1 MMTAEDI
8 KRLRDMTGAG
18 VMDAK
23 RALEEADGDI
33 DKAVSIIGERGLMK
47 AEKKSDRA
55 TGAGVLVTYV
65 HNDRIGV
72 LFELRCETDFVA
84 RLDEFKKLGHDIA
97 MHIAA
102 MDPADQAEL
111 LAQPFVK
118 DQGTTVENLIKSVV
132 AKTGENIQLGRFCRY
147 AL

>member
-1 MMTAEDI
+1 MTAEDI

-18 VMDAK
+18 VMEAK
-23 RALEEADGDI
+23 KALEEAAGDI
-33 DKAVSIIGERGLMK
+33 DKAVSIIGERGLVR

-55 TGAGVLVTYV
+55 TGAGALVTYI

-84 RLDEFKKLGHDIA
+84 RLDEFKTLGHDIA

-102 MDPADQAEL
+102 MDPADSAEL
-111 LAQPFVK
+111 LSQPFVK
-118 DQGTTVENLIKSVV
+118 DASVTIDNLIKGVI
-132 AKTGENIQLGRFCRY
+132 AKTGENIQVGRFCRY

>member
-33 DKAVSIIGERGLMK
+33 DKAVSIIGEKGLMK

-55 TGAGVLVTYV
+55 TGAGILVTYV

-84 RLDEFKKLGHDIA
+84 RLDEFKKMGHDIA

>member
-1 MMTAEDI
+1 MTAEDI

-23 RALEEADGDI
+23 RALEEAGGDI

-118 DQGTTVENLIKSVV
+118 DQSTTVENLIKSVV

>member
-1 MMTAEDI
+1 MTAEDI

-23 RALEEADGDI
+23 RALEEAGGDI

-55 TGAGVLVTYV
+55 TGAGILVTYV

-118 DQGTTVENLIKSVV
+118 DQSTTVENLIKSVV

>member
-23 RALEEADGDI
+23 RALEEAGGDI

-55 TGAGVLVTYV
+55 TGAGILVTYV

-84 RLDEFKKLGHDIA
+84 RLDEFKKMGHDIA

-118 DQGTTVENLIKSVV
+118 DQSTTVENLIKSVV

>member
-33 DKAVSIIGERGLMK
+33 DKAVSIIGEKGLMK

-55 TGAGVLVTYV
+55 TGAGILVTYV

-84 RLDEFKKLGHDIA
+84 RLDEFKKMGHDIA

-118 DQGTTVENLIKSVV
+118 DQSTTVENLIKSVV

>member
-1 MMTAEDI
+1 
-8 KRLRDMTGAG
+8 L
-18 VMDAK
+18 
-23 RALEEADGDI
+23 
-33 DKAVSIIGERGLMK
+33 
-47 AEKKSDRA
+47 
-55 TGAGVLVTYV
+55 TYV

-84 RLDEFKKLGHDIA
+84 RLDEFKKMGHDIA

-118 DQGTTVENLIKSVV
+118 DQSTTVENLIKSVV

>member
-1 MMTAEDI
+1 MTAEDI

-18 VMDAK
+18 VMEAK
-23 RALEEADGDI
+23 RALEEAAGDI
-33 DKAVSIIGERGLMK
+33 DKAVSIIGERGLVR

-55 TGAGVLVTYV
+55 TGAGALVTYI

-84 RLDEFKKLGHDIA
+84 RLDEFKTLGHDIA

-102 MDPADQAEL
+102 MDPADSAEL
-111 LAQPFVK
+111 LSQPFVK
-118 DQGTTVENLIKSVV
+118 DASVTIDNLIKGVI
-132 AKTGENIQLGRFCRY
+132 AKTGENIQVGRFCRY